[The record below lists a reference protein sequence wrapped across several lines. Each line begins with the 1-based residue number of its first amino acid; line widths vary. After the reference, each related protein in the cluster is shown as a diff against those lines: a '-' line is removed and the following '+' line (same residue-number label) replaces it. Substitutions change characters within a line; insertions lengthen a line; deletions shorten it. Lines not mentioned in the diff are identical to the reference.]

1 MSIRQEVCEQVIYN
15 GVIIA
20 TATGCSKKFIEQ
32 IGERFNI
39 REIAFDRWGVVTE
52 KNDGPI
58 ATIMGLDRAIRC
70 GNEALLLFK

>member
-15 GVIIA
+15 VVITA

-39 REIAFDRWGVVTE
+39 REIAFDRWGVV
-52 KNDGPI
+52 
-58 ATIMGLDRAIRC
+58 DREERWPDSDHHGAWPRDTMRQRGTSII
-70 GNEALLLFK
+70 

>member
-39 REIAFDRWGVVTE
+39 REIAFDRWGVV
-52 KNDGPI
+52 
-58 ATIMGLDRAIRC
+58 DREERWPDSDHHGA
-70 GNEALLLFK
+70 